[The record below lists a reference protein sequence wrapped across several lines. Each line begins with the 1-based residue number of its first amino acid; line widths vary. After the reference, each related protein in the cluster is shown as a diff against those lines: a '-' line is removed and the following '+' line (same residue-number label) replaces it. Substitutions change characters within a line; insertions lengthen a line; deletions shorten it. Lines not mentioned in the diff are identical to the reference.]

1 MRDKDVFSKMQSA
14 SLSVMSNS
22 MIPRTVAHQAPLC
35 MNFSRQ
41 EYRGGLPFSSPG
53 DLSDP
58 EIKPE
63 SPSLQA
69 DSLPSEPPRKHT
81 SAKLPH
87 KLIEEWRQTN
97 REKRRGG
104 VGQRIV
110 EEHVLKISL
119 ACGLVQSAIKAQKTQ
134 EKTLTFPLTALRN
147 VQCCYSQNRA
157 ITRNICKERLSVWWR
172 LGRS

>member
-1 MRDKDVFSKMQSA
+1 MLVSV
-14 SLSVMSNS
+14 LSDSV
-22 MIPRTVAHQAPLC
+22 IPRTVAHQAPLC
-35 MNFSRQ
+35 INFSRQ
-41 EYRGGLPFSSPG
+41 ECRGGLPSLSPG

-63 SPSLQA
+63 CPSLQA
-69 DSLPSEPPRKHT
+69 DSLLSEPPRKQK

-87 KLIEEWRQTN
+87 KLIEERRQTN

-110 EEHVLKISL
+110 EEHVLNVSL
-119 ACGLVQSAIKAQKTQ
+119 ACGLVQAAIKAQKTQ

-147 VQCCYSQNRA
+147 VHSFYSQNRA
-157 ITRNICKERLSVWWR
+157 ITRNICKEGLRMWGRLS
-172 LGRS
+172 RS